1 MRRIVIDTNLL
12 VLLVVGLTDRKF
24 IDKHKRLQQFEQ
36 DDFDLLTNLLSE
48 FDQIFVTP
56 HIITETCNLISQI
69 GDPAK
74 SLVRKTLASLLDT
87 LKEEFQPSVE
97 VAKHNSF
104 LRLGLTDCAILDLI
118 QKETPFVTADLGLYL
133 AASKVNNNVVNFTH
147 LREER
152 LFRQGF

>member
-12 VLLVVGLTDRKF
+12 VLLVVGLTDRKL

-36 DDFDLLTNLLSE
+36 DDFDLLISLLAK

-56 HIITETCNLISQI
+56 HIVTETCNLISQI

-74 SLVRKTLASLLDT
+74 SLVREKLAFLLDT
-87 LKEEFQPSVE
+87 LKEEFQPSSE

-104 LRLGLTDCAILDLI
+104 LRLGLADCAILDLI
-118 QKETPFVTADLGLYL
+118 KTETPFVTADLGLYL
-133 AASKVNNNVVNFTH
+133 AASKVNHNAVNFTH
-147 LREER
+147 LRSPR
-152 LFRQGF
+152 LLS